1 VRDMDGKMF
10 VWVVEGGKARRQDVQ
25 LGLRGRDSAQVLSGL
40 EAGVSV
46 VLRGQDRVSEGGEVV
61 EVAVTREESGRKP

>member
-1 VRDMDGKMF
+1 
-10 VWVVEGGKARRQDVQ
+10 VQ
-25 LGLRGRDSAQVLSGL
+25 LGLRGRDSAQVLSGF
-40 EAGVSV
+40 EVGVSV